1 MLHYSP
7 RDKLAATRQ
16 FLRVGGHSTGA
27 DKQDLTIRGALALSY
42 LFTSCA
48 ASQCVHVLERE
59 RMLHVVQQTSL
70 TLHFLEITVRGEKK
84 GPSCSHCSC
93 LALPLQAPFTDDL
106 KEAAGGK
113 LSTAPPPPLAA
124 AGW

>member
-1 MLHYSP
+1 MLHYSQ

-16 FLRVGGHSTGA
+16 FLRVGGHSTRA

-48 ASQCVHVLERE
+48 ASRCMHV

-70 TLHFLEITVRGEKK
+70 ALHFLEITVRGVWERKK
-84 GPSCSHCSC
+84 ARAALTAAVWLFHCELHS
-93 LALPLQAPFTDDL
+93 LMI
-106 KEAAGGK
+106 
-113 LSTAPPPPLAA
+113 
-124 AGW
+124 